1 MFLML
6 KRTVSLDEGFGPSE
20 GFGVIGRG
28 WSWSRFLSVC
38 GLKDKYVFISVILD
52 TSWGYV
58 TLNTTKHLLCKLYE
72 ETTL

>member
-1 MFLML
+1 MNGALF
-6 KRTVSLDEGFGPSE
+6 
-20 GFGVIGRG
+20 GRG